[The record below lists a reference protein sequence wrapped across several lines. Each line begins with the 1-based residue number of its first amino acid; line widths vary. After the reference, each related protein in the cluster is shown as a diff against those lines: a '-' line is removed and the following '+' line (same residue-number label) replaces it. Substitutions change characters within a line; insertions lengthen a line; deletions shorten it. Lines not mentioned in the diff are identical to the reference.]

1 MIGVYVHIPYCLK
14 KCRYCDFVSVPI
26 DETAGRYRSAVLRE
40 IDLSAQKYPGERVKS
55 VFFGGGTPTALQPDD
70 LCAILNAIRKAF
82 PVEPDAE
89 ISTECNPKTVGYEG
103 LKRLFDAGFNRL
115 SIGLQATQ
123 NQLLKRIGRVHTF
136 EEFLSTYRAAR
147 DAGFTNINV
156 DLMHGL
162 PGQTQDDYL
171 DAIRTVAALEPTHI
185 SAYSLILEEGTPL
198 YDDVLAGHETLPD
211 PDAVADMEDAGM
223 DLLNALGYHRYEVSN
238 FAKPGFECRHNLIY
252 WHNEPYLG
260 LGAAAHSSMVE
271 DGLWVRFSNENSI
284 PAYLKKLEKGRLPR
298 AERIIINTFEQ
309 MFESVMLGLRLTSG
323 IDRAAFSARFGC
335 DVIETY
341 QEAFDKNDRFG
352 FWDHS
357 DPAYLRLTRLGM
369 DHLDS
374 VLRDFRERRL
384 IDFFRPE

>member
-14 KCRYCDFVSVPI
+14 KCRYCDFCSIPV
-26 DETAGRYRSAVLRE
+26 DETAGRYRAALETE
-40 IDLSAQKYPGERVKS
+40 IALSGAKHPGERVKT
-55 VFFGGGTPTALQPDD
+55 VFFGGGTPTVLPAED
-70 LCAILNAIRKAF
+70 LCAILGAIRNTFA
-82 PVEPDAE
+82 VEPDAE
-89 ISTECNPKTVGYEG
+89 ISIECNPKTIGFDG

-123 NQLLKRIGRVHTF
+123 NDLLSRIGRVHTY
-136 EEFLSTYRAAR
+136 EEFLVTYAAAR

-162 PGQTQDDYL
+162 PGQTQADYL

-185 SAYSLILEEGTPL
+185 SAYSLILEEETPL
-198 YDDVLAGHETLPD
+198 YDDVMHGRETLPD
-211 PDAVADMEDAGM
+211 EEAVADMEDAGM
-223 DLLNALGYHRYEVSN
+223 DLLDALGYRRYEVSN

-260 LGAAAHSSMVE
+260 LGVAAHSSMVE
-271 DGLWVRFSNENSI
+271 DGFWVRFSNERSI
-284 PAYLKKLEKGRLPR
+284 PAYLKKIGKGKLPR
-298 AERIIINTFEQ
+298 AERIITNTFEQ
-309 MFESVMLGLRLTSG
+309 MFESVMLGLRLVKG
-323 IDRAAFSARFGC
+323 IDRAAFSDRFGC

-341 QEAFDKNDRFG
+341 RSAYDKNDRYG

-357 DPAYLRLTRLGM
+357 DPDFLRLNRIGM

-384 IDFFRPE
+384 IDFLR

>member
-1 MIGVYVHIPYCLK
+1 MIGVYVHIPYCLR
-14 KCRYCDFVSVPI
+14 KCRYCDFCSIPI
-26 DETAGRYRSAVLRE
+26 DETAGRYCAAVQKE
-40 IDLSAQKYPGERVKS
+40 IALVKDRYPDERVRT
-55 VFFGGGTPTALQPDD
+55 VFFGGGTPTALPPED
-70 LCAILNAIRKAF
+70 LVSILEAIRAAF
-82 PVEPDAE
+82 LVEPDAE
-89 ISTECNPKTVGYEG
+89 ISIECNPKTIGYEG
-103 LKRLFDAGFNRL
+103 LQKLRQAGFNRL

-123 NQLLKRIGRVHTF
+123 NALLKRIGRVHTF
-136 EEFLSTYRAAR
+136 EVFLATYKAAR
-147 DAGFTNINV
+147 DAGFRNINV

-162 PGQTQDDYL
+162 PGQGQADYL

-198 YDDVLAGHETLPD
+198 YDDVTKGRETLPD
-211 PDAVADMEDAGM
+211 PDDTADMEDAGM
-223 DLLNALGYHRYEVSN
+223 DLLEQLGYRRYEVSN

-260 LGAAAHSSMVE
+260 FGVAAHSSMVE
-271 DGLWVRFSNENSI
+271 DGFWVRFSNDSSI
-284 PAYLKKLEKGRLPR
+284 PAYFKKLEKGKIPR
-298 AERIIINTFEQ
+298 AERIITNTFEQ
-309 MFESVMLGLRLTSG
+309 MFETVMLGLRLAEG
-323 IDRAAFSARFGC
+323 IDRRAFFDRFGC

-341 QEAFDKNDRFG
+341 REAYDKNDRFG

-384 IDFFRPE
+384 IDFFRS

>member
-14 KCRYCDFVSVPI
+14 KCRYCDFCSIPI
-26 DETAGRYRSAVLRE
+26 DETAGRYRSAVCGE
-40 IDLSAQKYPGERVKS
+40 IALSKAKYPDERVKT
-55 VFFGGGTPTALQPDD
+55 VFFGGGTPTALPPED
-70 LCAILNAIRKAF
+70 LVSILDAIRTAF

-89 ISTECNPKTVGYEG
+89 ISIECNPKTIGFEG
-103 LKRLFDAGFNRL
+103 LRMLHDAGFNRL
-115 SIGLQATQ
+115 SIGLQTTQ
-123 NQLLKRIGRVHTF
+123 NALLKRIGRVHTF
-136 EEFLSTYRAAR
+136 EEFLATYKAAR
-147 DAGFTNINV
+147 DAGFTNINI

-162 PGQTQDDYL
+162 PGQTQADYL

-198 YDDVLAGHETLPD
+198 YDDVIARRETLPD

-223 DLLNALGYHRYEVSN
+223 DLLEALGYRRYEVSN

-260 LGAAAHSSMVE
+260 LGVAAHSSMIE
-271 DGLWVRFSNENSI
+271 DGFWVRFSNESSI
-284 PAYLKKLEKGRLPR
+284 PAYLKKLEKGKLPR
-298 AERIIINTFEQ
+298 AERIITNTFEQ
-309 MFESVMLGLRLTSG
+309 MFESIMLGLRLVKG
-323 IDRAAFSARFGC
+323 IDRKVFFDRFGC

-341 QEAFDKNDRFG
+341 REAYDKNDRFG

-357 DPAYLRLTRLGM
+357 DPARLRLNRLGM
-369 DHLDS
+369 DHLDA

-384 IDFFRPE
+384 IDFLR

>member
-1 MIGVYVHIPYCLK
+1 MIGVYVHIPYCLR

-26 DETAGRYRSAVLRE
+26 DETAGRYRSALIKE
-40 IDLSAQKYPGERVKS
+40 IALVKDRYPGERVKS
-55 VFFGGGTPTALQPDD
+55 VFFGGGTPTALPAED
-70 LCAILNAIRKAF
+70 LAAILNAIKAAF
-82 PVEPDAE
+82 SVEPDAE
-89 ISTECNPKTVGYEG
+89 ISVECNPKTIGFEG
-103 LKRLFDAGFNRL
+103 LKLLYDAGFNRL

-123 NQLLKRIGRVHTF
+123 NDLLSRIGRVHTF
-136 EEFLSTYRAAR
+136 EEFLATYQAAQ
-147 DAGFTNINV
+147 DAGFTNINI

-162 PGQTQDDYL
+162 PGQTQAAYL

-198 YDDVLAGHETLPD
+198 YDDVQAGRETLPD

-223 DLLNALGYHRYEVSN
+223 DLLESLGYKRYEVSN

-260 LGAAAHSSMVE
+260 LGVAAHSSMVE
-271 DGLWVRFSNENSI
+271 DGFWVRFSNESSI
-284 PAYLKKLEKGRLPR
+284 PAYLKKLEKDKLPR
-298 AERIIINTFEQ
+298 AERIIVNTFEQ
-309 MFESVMLGLRLTSG
+309 MFESVMLGLRLVEG
-323 IDRAAFSARFGC
+323 IDRAAFSDRFGC

-341 QEAFDKNDRFG
+341 REAYEKNDRFG
-352 FWDHS
+352 FWDRS
-357 DPAYLRLTRLGM
+357 DPAFLRLTRTGM

-384 IDFFRPE
+384 IDFLR

>member
-1 MIGVYVHIPYCLK
+1 MIGVYVHIPYCLR
-14 KCRYCDFVSVPI
+14 KCRYCDFCSVPI
-26 DETAGRYRSAVLRE
+26 NETAGRYRSAVLKE
-40 IDLSAQKYPGERVKS
+40 IALVRDKYPGERVKT
-55 VFFGGGTPTALQPDD
+55 VFFGGGTPTALKAED
-70 LCAILNAIRKAF
+70 LIAILNAIRDAF

-89 ISTECNPKTVGYEG
+89 ISIECNPKTIGYDG
-103 LKRLFDAGFNRL
+103 LLHLRNAGFNRL

-123 NQLLKRIGRVHTF
+123 NALLRRIGRVHTF
-136 EEFLSTYRAAR
+136 EEFLSTYQAAR
-147 DAGFTNINV
+147 DAGFANINI

-162 PGQTQDDYL
+162 PGQTQADYL
-171 DAIRTVAALEPTHI
+171 DAIRTVAALGPTHI

-198 YDDVLAGHETLPD
+198 YDDVQAGRETLPD

-223 DLLNALGYHRYEVSN
+223 DILEELGYKRYEVSN
-238 FAKPGFECRHNLIY
+238 FAKPGFACRHNLIY

-260 LGAAAHSSMVE
+260 LGVAAHSSMVE
-271 DGLWVRFSNENSI
+271 DSFWVRFSNESSI
-284 PAYLKKLEKGRLPR
+284 PAYLKKLEKGKLPR
-298 AERIIINTFEQ
+298 AERIIVNTFEQ
-309 MFESVMLGLRLTSG
+309 MFESVMLGLRLTEG

-341 QEAFDKNDRFG
+341 LEAYQKNDRFG

-384 IDFFRPE
+384 IDFLR

>member
-1 MIGVYVHIPYCLK
+1 MIGVYVHIPYCIR
-14 KCRYCDFVSVPI
+14 KCRYCDFCSIPI
-26 DETAGRYRSAVLRE
+26 DETAGRYRSALEQE
-40 IDLSAQKYPGERVKS
+40 IALSRAKYPDARVKT
-55 VFFGGGTPTALQPDD
+55 VFFGGGTPTILPPED
-70 LCAILNAIRKAF
+70 LCAILDTIKTAF

-89 ISTECNPKTVGYEG
+89 ISIECNPKTIGLAG
-103 LKRLFDAGFNRL
+103 LKRLRDAGFNRL

-123 NQLLKRIGRVHTF
+123 NDLLKRIGRVHTY
-136 EEFLSTYRAAR
+136 EEFLATYEAAR
-147 DAGFTNINV
+147 DAGFSNINI

-162 PGQTQDDYL
+162 PGQGQADYL
-171 DAIRTVAALEPTHI
+171 DAIRAVAALEPTHI

-198 YDDVLAGHETLPD
+198 YDDVIAGRETLPD
-211 PDAVADMEDAGM
+211 PDATADMEDAGM
-223 DLLNALGYHRYEVSN
+223 ALLNSLGYRRYEVSN

-260 LGAAAHSSMVE
+260 LGVAAHSSMVE
-271 DGLWVRFSNENSI
+271 DGFWVRFSNENSI
-284 PAYLKKLEKGRLPR
+284 PVYLKKLDKGKLPR
-298 AERIIINTFEQ
+298 AERILVNTFEQ

-323 IDRAAFSARFGC
+323 IDRKAFFDRFGC

-341 QEAFDKNDRFG
+341 QEAYDKNDRFG

-357 DPAYLRLTRLGM
+357 DPAYLRLTPLGM

-384 IDFFRPE
+384 IDFFR

>member
-14 KCRYCDFVSVPI
+14 KCRYCDFCSIPV
-26 DETAGRYRSAVLRE
+26 DETAGRYRAALETE
-40 IDLSAQKYPGERVKS
+40 IALSGAKHPGERVKT
-55 VFFGGGTPTALQPDD
+55 VFFGGGTPTVLPAED
-70 LCAILNAIRKAF
+70 LCAILGAIRNTFA
-82 PVEPDAE
+82 VEPDAE
-89 ISTECNPKTVGYEG
+89 ISIECNPKTIGFDG

-123 NQLLKRIGRVHTF
+123 NELLSRIGRVHTY
-136 EEFLSTYRAAR
+136 EEFLVTYAAAR

-162 PGQTQDDYL
+162 PGQGQADYL

-185 SAYSLILEEGTPL
+185 SAYSLILEEETPL
-198 YDDVLAGHETLPD
+198 YDDVMHGRETLPD
-211 PDAVADMEDAGM
+211 ADAVADMEDAGM
-223 DLLNALGYHRYEVSN
+223 DLLDALGYRRYEVSN
-238 FAKPGFECRHNLIY
+238 FAMSGFECRHNLIY

-260 LGAAAHSSMVE
+260 LGVAAHSSMVE
-271 DGLWVRFSNENSI
+271 DGFWVRFSNERSI
-284 PAYLKKLEKGRLPR
+284 PAYLKKIGKGKLPR
-298 AERIIINTFEQ
+298 AERIITNTFEQ
-309 MFESVMLGLRLTSG
+309 MFESVMLGLRLVKG
-323 IDRAAFSARFGC
+323 IDRAAFSDRFGC

-341 QEAFDKNDRFG
+341 RSAYDKNDRYG

-357 DPAYLRLTRLGM
+357 DPDFLRLNRIGM

-384 IDFFRPE
+384 IDFLR

>member
-1 MIGVYVHIPYCLK
+1 
-14 KCRYCDFVSVPI
+14 
-26 DETAGRYRSAVLRE
+26 
-40 IDLSAQKYPGERVKS
+40 
-55 VFFGGGTPTALQPDD
+55 VFFGGGTPTVLPAED
-70 LCAILNAIRKAF
+70 LCAILGAIRNTFA
-82 PVEPDAE
+82 VEPDAE
-89 ISTECNPKTVGYEG
+89 ISIECNPKTIGFDG

-123 NQLLKRIGRVHTF
+123 NELLSRIGRVHTY
-136 EEFLSTYRAAR
+136 EEFLVTYAAVR

-162 PGQTQDDYL
+162 PGQGQADYL

-185 SAYSLILEEGTPL
+185 SAYSLILEEETPL
-198 YDDVLAGHETLPD
+198 YDDVMHGRETLPD
-211 PDAVADMEDAGM
+211 ADAVADMEDAGM
-223 DLLNALGYHRYEVSN
+223 DLLDALGYRRYEVSN

-260 LGAAAHSSMVE
+260 LGVAAHSSMVE
-271 DGLWVRFSNENSI
+271 DGFWVRFSNERSI
-284 PAYLKKLEKGRLPR
+284 PAYLKKIGKGKLPR
-298 AERIIINTFEQ
+298 AERIITNTFEQ
-309 MFESVMLGLRLTSG
+309 MFESVMLGLRLVKG
-323 IDRAAFSARFGC
+323 IDRAAFSDRFGC

-341 QEAFDKNDRFG
+341 RSAYDKNDRYG

-357 DPAYLRLTRLGM
+357 DPDFLRLNRIGM

-384 IDFFRPE
+384 IDFLR

>member
-14 KCRYCDFVSVPI
+14 KCRYCDFCSIPI
-26 DETAGRYRSAVLRE
+26 DETAGRYCAAVKRE
-40 IDLSAQKYPGERVKS
+40 IALVKDRYPGERVKS
-55 VFFGGGTPTALQPDD
+55 IFFGGGTPTALKAED
-70 LCAILNAIRKAF
+70 LVLILDAIRNAF
-82 PVEPDAE
+82 AVEPDAE
-89 ISTECNPKTVGYEG
+89 ISLECNPKTIGYDG

-123 NQLLKRIGRVHTF
+123 NDLLKRIGRVHTY
-136 EEFLSTYRAAR
+136 EEFLATYFAAR
-147 DAGFTNINV
+147 DAGFANINI

-162 PGQTQDDYL
+162 PGQGQADYL
-171 DAIRTVAALEPTHI
+171 DAIRAVAALEPTHI

-198 YDDVLAGHETLPD
+198 YDDVIAGRETLPD
-211 PDAVADMEDAGM
+211 PDATADMEDAGM
-223 DLLNALGYHRYEVSN
+223 ALLNSLGYRRYEVSN

-260 LGAAAHSSMVE
+260 LGVAAHSSMVE
-271 DGLWVRFSNENSI
+271 DGFWVRFSNENSI
-284 PAYLKKLEKGRLPR
+284 PVYLKKLDKGKLPR
-298 AERIIINTFEQ
+298 AERILVNTFEQ
-309 MFESVMLGLRLTSG
+309 MFESVMLGLRLTAG
-323 IDRAAFSARFGC
+323 IDRKAFFDRFGC

-341 QEAFDKNDRFG
+341 REAYEKNDRFG

-357 DPAYLRLTRLGM
+357 DPAYLRLTPLGM

-384 IDFFRPE
+384 IDFFR

>member
-14 KCRYCDFVSVPI
+14 KCRYCDFCSIPV
-26 DETAGRYRSAVLRE
+26 DETAGRYRAALETE
-40 IDLSAQKYPGERVKS
+40 IALSGAKHPGERVKT
-55 VFFGGGTPTALQPDD
+55 VFFGGGTPTVLPAED
-70 LCAILNAIRKAF
+70 LCAILGAIRNTFA
-82 PVEPDAE
+82 VEPDAE
-89 ISTECNPKTVGYEG
+89 ISIECNPKTIGFDG

-123 NQLLKRIGRVHTF
+123 NELLSRIGRVHTY
-136 EEFLSTYRAAR
+136 EEFLVTYAAAR

-162 PGQTQDDYL
+162 PGQGQADYL

-185 SAYSLILEEGTPL
+185 SAYSLILEEETPL
-198 YDDVLAGHETLPD
+198 YDDVMHGRETLPD
-211 PDAVADMEDAGM
+211 ADAVADMEDAGM
-223 DLLNALGYHRYEVSN
+223 DLLDALGYRRYEVSN
-238 FAKPGFECRHNLIY
+238 FAMSGFECRHNLIY

-260 LGAAAHSSMVE
+260 LGVAAHSSMVE
-271 DGLWVRFSNENSI
+271 DGFWVRFSNERSI
-284 PAYLKKLEKGRLPR
+284 PAYLKKIGKGKLPR
-298 AERIIINTFEQ
+298 AERIITNTFEQ
-309 MFESVMLGLRLTSG
+309 MFESVMLGLRLVKG
-323 IDRAAFSARFGC
+323 IDRAAFSDRFGC

-341 QEAFDKNDRFG
+341 RSAYDKNDRYG

-357 DPAYLRLTRLGM
+357 DPGFLRLNRIGM

-384 IDFFRPE
+384 IDFLR

>member
-14 KCRYCDFVSVPI
+14 KCRYCDFCSIPV
-26 DETAGRYRSAVLRE
+26 DETAGRYRAALETE
-40 IDLSAQKYPGERVKS
+40 IALSGAKHPGERVKT
-55 VFFGGGTPTALQPDD
+55 VFFGGGTPTVLPAED
-70 LCAILNAIRKAF
+70 LCAILGAIRNTFA
-82 PVEPDAE
+82 VEPDAE
-89 ISTECNPKTVGYEG
+89 ISIECNPKTIGFDG

-123 NQLLKRIGRVHTF
+123 NELLSRIGRVHTY
-136 EEFLSTYRAAR
+136 EEFLVTYAAAR

-162 PGQTQDDYL
+162 PGQGQADYL

-185 SAYSLILEEGTPL
+185 SAYSLILEEETPL
-198 YDDVLAGHETLPD
+198 YDDVMHGRETLPD
-211 PDAVADMEDAGM
+211 ADAVADMEDAGM
-223 DLLNALGYHRYEVSN
+223 DLLDALGYRRYEVSN

-260 LGAAAHSSMVE
+260 LGVAAHSSMVE
-271 DGLWVRFSNENSI
+271 DGFWVRFSNERSI
-284 PAYLKKLEKGRLPR
+284 PAYLKKIGKGKLPR
-298 AERIIINTFEQ
+298 AERIITNTFEQ
-309 MFESVMLGLRLTSG
+309 MFESVMLGLRLVKG
-323 IDRAAFSARFGC
+323 IDRAAFSDRFGC

-341 QEAFDKNDRFG
+341 RSAYDKNDRYG

-357 DPAYLRLTRLGM
+357 DPDFLRLNRIGM

-384 IDFFRPE
+384 IDFLR

>member
-14 KCRYCDFVSVPI
+14 KCRYCDFCSVPI
-26 DETAGRYRSAVLRE
+26 DETAERYRSAVLKE
-40 IDLSAQKYPGERVKS
+40 IALSASKYPDERVKT
-55 VFFGGGTPTALQPDD
+55 VFFGGGTPTALQPED
-70 LCAILNAIRKAF
+70 LIAILDAIRTAF

-89 ISTECNPKTVGYEG
+89 ISLECNPKTIGYEG

-123 NQLLKRIGRVHTF
+123 NTLLKRIGRIHTF

-147 DAGFTNINV
+147 DAGFRNINI

-171 DAIRTVAALEPTHI
+171 EAIRTVAALEPTHV

-198 YDDVLAGHETLPD
+198 YDDVTAGKETLPD

-223 DLLNALGYHRYEVSN
+223 DLLESLSYHRYEVSN
-238 FAKPGFECRHNLIY
+238 FARPGFECRHNLIY

-260 LGAAAHSSMVE
+260 FGVAAHSSMEE
-271 DGLWVRFSNENSI
+271 DGFWVRFSNDASI
-284 PAYLKKLEKGRLPR
+284 PAYFKKLEKGKLPR
-298 AERIIINTFEQ
+298 AERIITNTFEQ
-309 MFESVMLGLRLTSG
+309 MFESVMLGLRLVRG
-323 IDRAAFSARFGC
+323 IDRKAFRDRFGC

-341 QEAFDKNDRFG
+341 REAYDKNDRFG

-357 DPAYLRLTRLGM
+357 DPAILCLTRAGM

-384 IDFFRPE
+384 IDFLR

>member
-1 MIGVYVHIPYCLK
+1 MIGVYVHIPYCIR
-14 KCRYCDFVSVPI
+14 KCRYCDFCSIPI
-26 DETAGRYRSAVLRE
+26 DETAGRYRAALEKE
-40 IDLSAQKYPGERVKS
+40 IALSRAKYPDERVKT
-55 VFFGGGTPTALQPDD
+55 VFFGGGTPTILPAED
-70 LCAILNAIRKAF
+70 LCAILDAIRTAF

-89 ISTECNPKTVGYEG
+89 ISIECNPKTIGFDG
-103 LKRLFDAGFNRL
+103 LKRLCDAGFNRL

-123 NQLLKRIGRVHTF
+123 NDLLSRIGRVHTY
-136 EEFLSTYRAAR
+136 EEFIATYSAAR
-147 DAGFTNINV
+147 DAGFTNINI

-171 DAIRTVAALEPTHI
+171 DAIRTVATLEPTHI

-198 YDDVLAGHETLPD
+198 YDDVTAGKETLPD

-223 DLLNALGYHRYEVSN
+223 DLLESLGYHRYEVSN
-238 FAKPGFECRHNLIY
+238 FAKSGFECRHNLIY

-260 LGAAAHSSMVE
+260 LGVAAHSSMEE
-271 DGLWVRFSNENSI
+271 DGFWARFSNESSI
-284 PAYLKKLEKGRLPR
+284 SAYLKKLEKGKLPR
-298 AERIIINTFEQ
+298 AERIIVNTFEQ
-309 MFESVMLGLRLTSG
+309 MFESVMLGLRLVEG
-323 IDRAAFSARFGC
+323 VDRAAFLDRFGC

-341 QEAFDKNDRFG
+341 REAYDKNDRFG

-357 DPAYLRLTRLGM
+357 DPAYLRLNRLGM

-384 IDFFRPE
+384 IDFLR